1 MEGNEVI
8 VRLPKCVLAMS
19 RERFIECLRQGK
31 RWRRQQSLAQRLTK
45 SAQDQRSP
53 SGQGYE
59 SGAGGD
65 RGVLEAI

>member
-31 RWRRQQSLAQRLTK
+31 RWRRQQSLAQRLTT
-45 SAQDQRSP
+45 SAQEPRGATDQ
-53 SGQGYE
+53 G
-59 SGAGGD
+59 
-65 RGVLEAI
+65 